1 MMKIYSE
8 HKKTD
13 FRILKKI
20 PSHWS
25 LQKIKFIAN
34 IYTGDSLNDDYK
46 TLFESDDKDHLA
58 YISSKDINVDTSEIQ
73 YENGMRIPSDYG
85 KFKIA
90 PKNSAVLCI
99 EGGSAGRKLAFTNQD
114 VYFVNKLACFNAVN
128 PITAKFIYYSLK
140 SDIFQTQFYNSITGM
155 IGGVSISNLKNF
167 YLSIPPLSEQTQIT
181 RFLDHQTAIIDEI
194 IQRKEK
200 QIELLKEKRQSII
213 NEVVT
218 NGINPNAKMKDSGIE
233 WLGDF
238 PENWEIKKIKHLSQ
252 VISKGTTPSTEG
264 RGMVDSGIRY
274 LKAENIKDN
283 LVSEM
288 PEFYIDDE
296 TNEILKRS
304 QLKENDILFVIAGAT
319 IGKTAI
325 LQREFT
331 PANTN
336 QAISFIR
343 LKENENYNFVHYW
356 LMSPKIIQQVW
367 FKAVTSAQPNLSMEN
382 LGNLPIFYPP
392 KQEQIQIVDF
402 LKIVSKRMD
411 EVSLQISIQIESL
424 KEYRQSL
431 ISEAVT
437 GKIDVRDWQTIN

>member
-1 MMKIYSE
+1 MKIYSE